1 MTQLSTVELVTK
13 ESSFTTLMTHEIHQM
28 WQQRQQNTFMGLNN
42 IPIRWI
48 SITHQKN
55 TQCVVIVNGRNE
67 SFWKY
72 QEVFYEFSRRGF
84 DVFALDHRGQ
94 GASGRITTDPEVGH
108 VDSFNDYVED
118 LHQFVDSIVKPSN
131 YKRAFMLAHSMGGAI
146 TTLYLEQHPDIFD
159 AAVLNA
165 PMFGIRM
172 PAALHCIAPFMA
184 KMLTKVAAK
193 YQQQPSYLFGQ
204 KAYYEAS
211 FENNDQCQSLLRY
224 VWAKHLYQLHPELR
238 IGGPSARWLW
248 QALTAADK
256 CIRDA
261 EKLKTPILLL
271 QAGNDTIVDNKAQ
284 RRFNCVS
291 EQCQIKVIEQARHE
305 LLMEKDEL
313 RNQALTETV
322 SFFDRFTVI
331 N

>member
-13 ESSFTTLMTHEIHQM
+13 ESNFTTLMTHEIHQM
-28 WQQRQQNTFMGLNN
+28 WQQRQQNTFMGIKN
-42 IPIRWI
+42 IPISWI
-48 SITHQKN
+48 CITHPQNK
-55 TQCVVIVNGRNE
+55 QCVVIVNGRNE

-84 DVFALDHRGQ
+84 DVFAFDHRGQ
-94 GASGRITTDPEVGH
+94 GASGRITIDPEVGY

-118 LHQFVDSIVKPSN
+118 LHQFVDTIVKPSD
-131 YKRAFMLAHSMGGAI
+131 YKDAFILAHSMGGAV

-184 KMLTKVAAK
+184 KILTKVVAK
-193 YQQQPSYLFGQ
+193 YQQQPSYIFGQ
-204 KAYYEAS
+204 KAYHEAP
-211 FENNDQCQSLLRY
+211 FEDNDQCQSLLRY
-224 VWAKHLYQLHPELR
+224 VWAKHLYQIHPELR

-248 QALTAADK
+248 QALTAAND

-261 EKLKTPILLL
+261 EKLETPVLLL

-284 RRFNCVS
+284 CRFNCAS
-291 EQCQIKVIEQARHE
+291 EQCQIKVIVQARHE

-313 RNQALTETV
+313 RNQALTEAVT
-322 SFFDRFTVI
+322 FFDRFI
-331 N
+331 ALN

>member
-1 MTQLSTVELVTK
+1 MTQLCIAELVTK

-28 WQQRQQNTFMGLNN
+28 WQQRQQNIFLGVNDL
-42 IPIRWI
+42 PISWV
-48 SITHQKN
+48 SITNPKN

-94 GASGRITTDPEVGH
+94 GASGRMTADPEVGH
-108 VDSFNDYVED
+108 VDNFTDYVED
-118 LHQFVDSIVKPSN
+118 LHQFVDSIVKPTN
-131 YKRAFMLAHSMGGAI
+131 YNHAFILAHSMGGAI
-146 TTLYLEQHPDIFD
+146 TTLYLEQHPNIFD

-165 PMFGIRM
+165 PMFGLCM
-172 PAALHCIAPFMA
+172 PAALHSIAPSLA
-184 KMLTKVAAK
+184 KVLTKIADK
-193 YQQQPSYLFGQ
+193 YQQHPSYLVGQ
-204 KAYYEAS
+204 KAYHEAP
-211 FENNDQCQSLLRY
+211 FENNDQCQSLIRY
-224 VWAKHLYQLHPELR
+224 VWAKHLYQVHPELR
-238 IGGPSARWLW
+238 IGGPSTRWLW
-248 QALTAADK
+248 QALTAANN

-261 EKLKTPILLL
+261 KKLKTPVLLL
-271 QAGNDTIVDNKAQ
+271 QAGSDTIVDNKAQ
-284 RRFNCVS
+284 HRFNCVS

-313 RNQALTETV
+313 RNQALTEAV
-322 SFFDRFTVI
+322 SFFDRFTVL